1 MTSTDFTAMP
11 ADFSGLHPVGRL
23 PMTSLRR
30 PVDVDLDGSWDF
42 QLLERPDAPV
52 SDVWGKTTVPGLW
65 TMSEPTDPPH
75 YTNVPMPFD
84 EIPPELPKRNP
95 TGLYRRNFES
105 SPEPGNRAI
114 LHVGAAESALRVFIN
129 GAPVGLSTDSH
140 LAAEFDITEHIAQ
153 GSNEIMLVVTKFS
166 AESYLEDQD
175 HWWQAGITR
184 PVYIYTVPEV
194 RIDDVVAVPDY
205 DADSGKGSLTVDI
218 VTTGLAH
225 LSAVDWSVQVAVLGR
240 EETLPIAPRRATMT
254 LPKPTD
260 ERASKPSPRFPS
272 DFMDLLSIQAAGAE
286 VPERFAAIAGNFAQ
300 TVTHETAA
308 GKARFERKELDV
320 APWTA
325 ETPHLESLVV
335 RLLDAEGKV
344 VDEVGLRIGFRR
356 VEIRGRDL
364 LVNGRRILIQGVA
377 RHDVDPR
384 TGRVMTRDSL
394 LAELSLMKRNNV
406 NAVRTAHYPNDP
418 VFLDLCDEIGF
429 YVVDEADIEG
439 HAFAGEI
446 ADDPLFLPSF
456 MRRYSRMVLRDR
468 NHPSVII
475 WSLGN
480 ETGYGAAHDAM
491 AAWSRNID
499 PTRPVHYE
507 GAIANDWHGGHAA
520 TDIVCPMYGSF
531 PALESYA
538 RDARAD
544 RPLILC
550 EYAFSLGNSMGGL
563 DEYWR
568 LFESLPGLQGGF
580 IWGWRDHSLDPE
592 GDGRY
597 RYGGDF
603 GDEPNSGAILNY
615 GIVFPDLTPK
625 PALFEARG
633 IFAPVRITSDATTAR
648 DGRLEILNRQTFAD
662 LSGLM
667 AEVQIETAAGPVAV
681 TGLDLPDTAPG
692 TLALLQLPD
701 QVRSAA
707 GEAGAL
713 AVTLTLRTRA
723 HTLWAPVGTEV
734 AVLQVDLG
742 AEHHQLTA
750 VDPIQVELD
759 ENGSLSHPLM
769 ARPPEL
775 CLWRPLTD
783 NDRSFALDN
792 RFVRSGFFQLDRA
805 KSEIEYQGQS
815 AMVTRTYSTAF
826 DDDVVTHRRS
836 ITAVGPGDWIIA
848 EHVILPESTRDGL
861 RVGIEFELIDGF
873 EEGRWVGLGPWE
885 NYPDRGQSALLG
897 AWECRIDDLAVPY
910 VVPQSNGT
918 RGGVRELLLEGPA
931 GTVKTE
937 HASALH
943 MTVSRYSIEEL
954 ESATHCWRLPDS
966 AKTIVNLDIAHRG
979 VGTVFLG
986 PDTLPK
992 HRLDGHDYAWQWRLT
1007 LHNATSGTFAK
1018 ISKD

>member
-1 MTSTDFTAMP
+1 MTGTGFTATP

-23 PMTSLRR
+23 PMSSLRR
-30 PVDVDLDGSWDF
+30 PADVDLNGTWDF

-52 SDVWGKTTVPGLW
+52 SDTWGTTTVPGLW
-65 TMSEPTDPPH
+65 TMSEPSDPPH

-84 EIPPELPKRNP
+84 EIPPQLPKRNP
-95 TGLYRRNFES
+95 TGLYRRTFEL
-105 SPEPGNRAI
+105 SPEPGRRAV
-114 LHVGAAESALRVFIN
+114 LHVGAAESALRVLIN
-129 GAPVGLSTDSH
+129 GVPVGLSTDSH
-140 LAAEFDITEHIAQ
+140 LAAEFDITEHVTH
-153 GSNEIMLVVTKFS
+153 GMNELVLVVTKFS

-184 PVYIYTVPEV
+184 PVFVYTVPEV
-194 RIDDVVAVPDY
+194 RITDVLAVADY
-205 DADSGKGSLTVDI
+205 DADSGEGSLTVD
-218 VTTGLAH
+218 VETAGLAH
-225 LSAVDWSVQVAVLGR
+225 LTEVDWSVQIAVLDQ

-260 ERASKPSPRFPS
+260 ERGSKPTPRFPS
-272 DFMDLLSIQAAGAE
+272 DFMDLLSIRAAGAE

-308 GKARFERKELDV
+308 GKARFERKGLDV
-320 APWTA
+320 TPWTA
-325 ETPHLESLVV
+325 ETPHLENLVV
-335 RLLDAEGKV
+335 RLLDAEGKI
-344 VDEVGLRIGFRR
+344 VDEVSLRLGFRR

-384 TGRVMTRDSL
+384 TGRVMTRESL
-394 LAELSLMKRNNV
+394 LTELSLMKRNNI

-439 HAFAGEI
+439 HAFAGGI

-491 AAWSRNID
+491 AAWSRKTD

-531 PALESYA
+531 PALEAYA
-538 RDARAD
+538 KDSRAD
-544 RPLILC
+544 RPLVLC

-580 IWGWRDHSLDPE
+580 IWGWRDHSLDPD
-592 GDGRY
+592 GDAHY

-625 PALFEARG
+625 PAVFEARG
-633 IFAPVRITSDATTAR
+633 IFAPVRIISGAATAR
-648 DGRLEILNRQTFAD
+648 DGRLEILNRQAFAD
-662 LSGLM
+662 LRGLRG
-667 AEVQIETAAGPVAV
+667 EVRIETAEGPVAV
-681 TGLDLPDTAPG
+681 TAVDLPDAAPG
-692 TLALLQLPD
+692 T
-701 QVRSAA
+701 SAA
-707 GEAGAL
+707 LELPPPVRAAARKPSAL
-713 AVTLTLRTRA
+713 AVTLTLRTRER
-723 HTLWAPVGTEV
+723 TLWAPAGTEI
-734 AVLQVDLG
+734 AALQVILE
-742 AEHHQLTA
+742 AEHHQLA
-750 VDPIQVELD
+750 SVDPIEVELD
-759 ENGSLSHPLM
+759 EDGSLSHPLLTR
-769 ARPPEL
+769 APEL

-792 RFVRSGFFQLDRA
+792 RFVRSGFFRLNLVDTEV
-805 KSEIEYQGQS
+805 KPQG
-815 AMVTRTYSTAF
+815 AGAVVTRTYRTAF
-826 DDDVVTHRRS
+826 GDDVVTHRRS
-836 ITAVGPGDWIIA
+836 ITAAVAGDWIID

-861 RVGIEFELIDGF
+861 RVGIEFELVDGF
-873 EEGRWVGLGPWE
+873 EDGRWVGLGPWE
-885 NYPDRGQSALLG
+885 NYPDRAHSALLG
-897 AWECRIDDLAVPY
+897 TWESSIDDLAVPY
-910 VVPQSNGT
+910 IVPQSNGT
-918 RGGVRELLLEGPA
+918 RGGVRELQLKGPA

-937 HASALH
+937 HATDLH

-954 ESATHCWRLPDS
+954 ESTTHYWQLPRS
-966 AKTIVNLDIAHRG
+966 GKTIVNLDIAHRG

-986 PDTLPK
+986 PDTLPR

-1007 LHNATSGTFAK
+1007 LDNPAAGTTTK
-1018 ISKD
+1018 NSKE